1 MIVPVE
7 QRTKW
12 KSGGKKKFHPGPA
25 VSPLRAVSVPGGMG
39 RGGKTAERRA
49 KATAAGSNNDH
60 EK

>member
-1 MIVPVE
+1 ME